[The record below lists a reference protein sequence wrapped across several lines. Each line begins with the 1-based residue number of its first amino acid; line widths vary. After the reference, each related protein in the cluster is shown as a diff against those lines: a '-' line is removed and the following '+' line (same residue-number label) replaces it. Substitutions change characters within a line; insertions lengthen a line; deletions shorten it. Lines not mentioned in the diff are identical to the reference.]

1 MWFSFLS
8 FSSFFKNRSG
18 GTCSS
23 AGKKER
29 YGMFIK
35 GQEKGSHLMKVKEKL
50 FQSLCTW
57 CESGEKLVSQ
67 PQVFAVQCS

>member
-8 FSSFFKNRSG
+8 FSSFFLNRLG

-35 GQEKGSHLMKVKEKL
+35 GQEKVKEKL

>member
-1 MWFSFLS
+1 
-8 FSSFFKNRSG
+8 
-18 GTCSS
+18 
-23 AGKKER
+23 
-29 YGMFIK
+29 MFIK

-50 FQSLCTW
+50 FPSLCTW